1 MGRALAGKL
10 DDKDYKVFVMMGD
23 GETQEG
29 SVWEAAMSAS
39 HYNLDNLVC
48 IVDRNKIQQCGF
60 TEDIMSLEPFKNK
73 WEAFGWSVEEID
85 GHNMDQI
92 VKALSEASTG
102 TPKLILSNS
111 IKGKGRLNRIDVA
124 KRRHS
129 ILAKRKKMSALR
141 RPINVEDLEAKIQG
155 SLDSGDIT
163 NEQAEEKRAAI
174 EKRSAIWDKKGG
186 RKPMQKA
193 KSGRRKRMG
202 DE

>member
-1 MGRALAGKL
+1 MF
-10 DDKDYKVFVMMGD
+10 YF
-23 GETQEG
+23 
-29 SVWEAAMSAS
+29 
-39 HYNLDNLVC
+39 
-48 IVDRNKIQQCGF
+48 NKIGMKYYILLISAIALFLMGCAGSGVQSVP
-60 TEDIMSLEPFKNK
+60 TDDREISLQDKENLKSS
-73 WEAFGWSVEEID
+73 SVLTRD
-85 GHNMDQI
+85 
-92 VKALSEASTG
+92 T
-102 TPKLILSNS
+102 NS

-186 RKPMQKA
+186 RKPMDDVK
-193 KSGRRKRMG
+193 KGGRKPKE
-202 DE
+202 D